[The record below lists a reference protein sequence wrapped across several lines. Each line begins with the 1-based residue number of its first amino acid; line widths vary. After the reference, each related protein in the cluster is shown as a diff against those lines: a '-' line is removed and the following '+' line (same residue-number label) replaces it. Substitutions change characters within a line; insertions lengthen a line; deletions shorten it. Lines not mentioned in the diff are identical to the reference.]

1 MKRKNRLFAML
12 LAALMLSSAMTMTSC
27 GGTEEESESMPETE
41 STTAQ
46 TETEETET
54 EPETQAI
61 DLLPNEKYDG
71 YTFSILS
78 TNPDTLWGWRV
89 SIYANEENGEPLNDA
104 VFRRNTAIEQRYGIK
119 ITNSAELDNDQTS
132 ANAKKLAMSGDDV
145 YSIMSYGVK
154 WQLVDALTGCFKNLN
169 TIDTIDFEH
178 PWWNSEAGN
187 LLTQHNKL
195 YVGFNE
201 MNTFG
206 NEGLY
211 AIYVNN
217 DIIASNQLE
226 SPYELVKD
234 GKWTLDKMYDMS
246 TAAALDLDGNTE
258 MSEGDV
264 VGFISGVGLWNA
276 LLTAADQPH
285 VRIGEDGSYILTH
298 GTDGSIAAAEK
309 IARLINDKNS
319 SAYQNDQPW
328 SMTSFSEGKALFFE
342 GNVAHLGVMREVDIG
357 LGVVP
362 APKFDENQKQYRSMM
377 SNQTMT
383 IAVPKTNKDPDTT
396 GVICEAL
403 GAYSVDSLRETYY
416 EDILKGK
423 AARDEETIEM
433 LDIIIDSQSIDV
445 GVLNENSWGTIISGY
460 FNSMRQS
467 GAEELASYAATNKEM
482 ADKLIAKISD
492 TYAGLE

>member
-1 MKRKNRLFAML
+1 MKRKNRILAML
-12 LAALMLSSAMTMTSC
+12 LAAMMLSSAMTSC
-27 GGTEEESESMPETE
+27 GGTEDPAGSTSEADSAPE
-41 STTAQ
+41 Q
-46 TETEETET
+46 TVPEET
-54 EPETQAI
+54 EPETKAI
-61 DLLPNEKYDG
+61 DLLPDTKYDG
-71 YTFSILS
+71 YTFNILS

-89 SIYANEENGEPLNDA
+89 SIYAEEETGEPLNDA
-104 VFRRNTAIEQRYGIK
+104 VFRRNTAIEERYGIT
-119 ITNSAELDNDQTS
+119 IANSAELDNGSTS
-132 ANAKKLAMSGDDV
+132 TNAKQIAMAGDDI

-154 WQLVDALTGCFKNLN
+154 WQLVDALTGCFMNLN
-169 TIDTIDFEH
+169 TISTIDFEH
-178 PWWNSEAGN
+178 SWWNSEAGD

-195 YVGFNE
+195 FVGFNE

-211 AIYVNN
+211 SLYVNN
-217 DIIASNQLE
+217 DIVAANQLE

-234 GKWTLDKMYDMS
+234 GTWTLDAMYGMS

-264 VGFISGVGLWNA
+264 IGFVAGVGSWNA
-276 LLTAADQPH
+276 FLTGAEQPH

-319 SAYQNDQPW
+319 AAYRNDQGW
-328 SMTSFSEGKALFFE
+328 SSGSFAAGSALFFE
-342 GNVAHLGVMREVDIG
+342 GAIADISVMREVDIG
-357 LGVVP
+357 LGIVP
-362 APKFDENQKQYRSMM
+362 APKFDEAQKQYHAMM

-383 IAVPKTNKDPDTT
+383 IAVPKTNKNLEAT

-403 GAYSVDSLRETYY
+403 GAYSSDSLRETYY
-416 EDILKGK
+416 EDMLKGK

-460 FNSMRQS
+460 FSSMRKS
-467 GAEELASYAATNKEM
+467 GATELASYAASNKKM
-482 ADKLIAKISD
+482 ADKLIAQISD
-492 TYAGLE
+492 TYAGIE